1 MGERRHRELAF
12 KFPPPSVGDETAP
25 PRRRQV
31 AALVHRMGDK
41 GLEILLITS
50 RDTGRWIIPKG
61 WRHKG
66 RSRAKSALIEAYEE
80 AGIRGTVRRK
90 PVGTFIYAKWIDKK
104 GRNFDCLV
112 DVFSVSFKKLA
123 RSWPEQNERKYVW
136 LRPDTA
142 ARRVSEVEL
151 KQLIRHMGDAKPR
164 ALRNAKRPSPNQ
176 HQ

>member
-1 MGERRHRELAF
+1 MSERRHPDLAVRWA
-12 KFPPPSVGDETAP
+12 PPSRGQERVP

-31 AALVHRMGDK
+31 AALVHRKGEH

-66 RSRAKSALIEAYEE
+66 RSRATSALIEAYEE
-80 AGIRGTVRRK
+80 AGIRGSVRRK
-90 PVGTFIYAKWIDKK
+90 PLGTFVYAKWIDKK

-112 DVFSVSFKKLA
+112 DVFSVSFRKQSK
-123 RSWPEQNERKYVW
+123 SWPEQKERKLAW

-142 ARRVSEVEL
+142 ARRVSEPEL
-151 KQLIRHMGDAKPR
+151 KQIIRQYDG
-164 ALRNAKRPSPNQ
+164 Q
-176 HQ
+176 

>member
-1 MGERRHRELAF
+1 MGERRRMNLAHRF
-12 KFPPPSVGDETAP
+12 SSSSVSDETAP

-31 AALVHRMGDK
+31 AALVHRTTEN
-41 GLEILLITS
+41 GLEVLLITS

-80 AGIRGTVRRK
+80 AGVRGTVRRK
-90 PVGTFIYAKWIDKK
+90 PLGTYVYAKWIDKK

-112 DVFSVSFKKLA
+112 DVFSVSLKKQA
-123 RSWPEQNERKYVW
+123 KSWPEQKERNHVW

-142 ARRVSEVEL
+142 ARRVSEPEL
-151 KQLIRHMGDAKPR
+151 KRLIRNYGR
-164 ALRNAKRPSPNQ
+164 Q
-176 HQ
+176 